1 MQHGFPGSEAQHQG
15 KILGMIRALHS
26 FDLKQKRVL
35 MRVDFNVPIENDRV
49 VDSFRIQSAI
59 PSIKECLDSGSS
71 IVLMSHLGR
80 PNGKIDEKF
89 SLVPVGETLS
99 DILEIPIKFS
109 HDCISED
116 AINVTIGL
124 HPGEIHLLE
133 NLRFHSGEINND
145 PEFAGK
151 LARHGQIYVNDAF
164 GTAHR
169 SHASSV
175 GVTEHF
181 IEKGMGYLMEKELHF
196 LLERFKEPKHPLLL
210 ILGGAKI
217 SGKLHL
223 IDRFLD
229 DADTIL
235 IGGGMAFTFLKAL
248 GVDVGRSIVDSKMVF
263 SAREILA
270 RARRNRVKL
279 VFPVDFVIAETIEKP
294 KEIKTVAFDSI
305 PDSFMGLDIGTET
318 VNIFSDYILGAGTI
332 LWNGPMGVFEKKEF
346 ENGTKAISKMLSLAY
361 DKGIDTI
368 VGGGESAAAVKTFGM
383 GEKMTHVSTGG
394 GSSLELLSG
403 NTLPA
408 LDALGR

>member
-1 MQHGFPGSEAQHQG
+1 MITL
-15 KILGMIRALHS
+15 ILVMIRALHS
-26 FDLKQKRVL
+26 FDVKQKRVL

-49 VDSFRIQSAI
+49 VDSFRIRSAI
-59 PSIKECLDSGSS
+59 PSIKECLESGTSL
-71 IVLMSHLGR
+71 VLMSHLGR
-80 PNGKIDEKF
+80 PNGEIDEKY
-89 SLVPVGETLS
+89 SLVPVGEALS

-109 HDCISED
+109 YDCISED

-133 NLRFHSGEINND
+133 NLRFHSGETNND

-151 LARHGQIYVNDAF
+151 LARHGQIFINDAF

-169 SHASSV
+169 SHASNV

-181 IEKGMGYLMEKELHF
+181 IEKGMGYLMEKEIQF
-196 LLERFKEPKHPLLL
+196 LLERFKKPKHPLLL

-217 SGKLHL
+217 SGKLHI

-248 GVDVGRSIVDSKMVF
+248 GVEVGRSMVDKRMVSSAKEIIV
-263 SAREILA
+263 
-270 RARRNRVKL
+270 RAKRKRVKL
-279 VFPVDFVIAETIEKP
+279 VFPVDFVIAEAIENP
-294 KEIKTVAFDSI
+294 KEIKTVPFDSV

-318 VNIFSDYILGAGTI
+318 MNIFSDYILGAGTI

-346 ENGTKAISKMLSLAY
+346 ENGTKALSKMLSLAF
-361 DKGIDTI
+361 DKGVDTS
-368 VGGGESAAAVKTFGM
+368 VGGGESAAAVRKFGM
-383 GEKMTHVSTGG
+383 NEKMTHVSTGG
-394 GSSLELLSG
+394 GASLELLSG
-403 NTLPA
+403 HGLPA
-408 LDALGR
+408 LEALGR

>member
-1 MQHGFPGSEAQHQG
+1 MITL
-15 KILGMIRALHS
+15 ILVMIRALDS
-26 FDLKQKRVL
+26 FDVKQKRVL

-49 VDSFRIQSAI
+49 MDSFRIQSAV
-59 PSIKECLDSGSS
+59 PSIKECLSSGSS

-89 SLVPVGETLS
+89 SLIPVGETLS

-133 NLRFHSGEINND
+133 NLRFHSGETNND
-145 PEFAGK
+145 PEFARK
-151 LARHGQIYVNDAF
+151 LARHGQIYINDAF

-169 SHASSV
+169 SHASNV

-181 IEKGMGYLMEKELHF
+181 IEKGMGYLMKKELQF

-210 ILGGAKI
+210 ILGGVKI

-263 SAREILA
+263 SAKEILA

-394 GSSLELLSG
+394 GASLELLSG

>member
-1 MQHGFPGSEAQHQG
+1 MITL
-15 KILGMIRALHS
+15 ILVMIRALHS
-26 FDLKQKRVL
+26 FDVKQKRVL

-59 PSIKECLDSGSS
+59 PSIKDCLDSGSS

-124 HPGEIHLLE
+124 HPGEVHLLE
-133 NLRFHSGEINND
+133 NLRFHSGETNNNA
-145 PEFAGK
+145 EFARK
-151 LARHGQIYVNDAF
+151 LARHGQIYINDAF

-169 SHASSV
+169 SHASNV
-175 GVTEHF
+175 GVTEYF
-181 IEKGMGYLMEKELHF
+181 IEKGMGYLMEKELQF
-196 LLERFKEPKHPLLL
+196 LLEKFKKPKHPLLL

-217 SGKLHL
+217 SGKLHI

-229 DADTIL
+229 DTDTIL

-248 GVDVGRSIVDSKMVF
+248 GVEVGLSIVESKMVS
-263 SAREILA
+263 SAREIIA
-270 RARRNRVKL
+270 RARRKRVKL
-279 VFPVDFVIAETIEKP
+279 VFPVDFVIAEAIEKP
-294 KEIKTVAFDSI
+294 KKMKTVAFDSI

-318 VNIFSDYILGAGTI
+318 INIFSDYILSAGTI

-346 ENGTKAISKMLSLAY
+346 ENGTKAISQMLSSAY

-368 VGGGESAAAVKTFGM
+368 VGGGESAAAVRTFGVN
-383 GEKMTHVSTGG
+383 EKMTHVSTGG
-394 GSSLELLSG
+394 GASLELLSG

-408 LDALGR
+408 LEALGR

>member
-1 MQHGFPGSEAQHQG
+1 MITL
-15 KILGMIRALHS
+15 ILVMIRALHS
-26 FDLKQKRVL
+26 FDVKQKRVL

-59 PSIKECLDSGSS
+59 PSIKDCLDSGSS

-124 HPGEIHLLE
+124 HPGEVHLLE
-133 NLRFHSGEINND
+133 NLRFHSGETNNNA
-145 PEFAGK
+145 EFARR
-151 LARHGQIYVNDAF
+151 LARHGQIYINDAF

-169 SHASSV
+169 SHASNV
-175 GVTEHF
+175 GVTEYF
-181 IEKGMGYLMEKELHF
+181 IEKGMGYLMEKELQF
-196 LLERFKEPKHPLLL
+196 LLEKFKKPKHPLLL

-217 SGKLHL
+217 SGKLHI

-229 DADTIL
+229 DTDTIL

-248 GVDVGRSIVDSKMVF
+248 GVEVGLSIVESKMVS
-263 SAREILA
+263 SAREIIA
-270 RARRNRVKL
+270 RARRKRVKL
-279 VFPVDFVIAETIEKP
+279 VFPVDFVIAEAIEKP
-294 KEIKTVAFDSI
+294 KKMKTVAFDSI

-318 VNIFSDYILGAGTI
+318 INIFSDYILSAGTI

-346 ENGTKAISKMLSLAY
+346 ENGTKAISQMLSSAY

-368 VGGGESAAAVKTFGM
+368 VGGGESAAAVRTFGM
-383 GEKMTHVSTGG
+383 NEKMTHVSTGG
-394 GSSLELLSG
+394 GASLELLSG

-408 LDALGR
+408 LEALGR

>member
-1 MQHGFPGSEAQHQG
+1 MITL
-15 KILGMIRALHS
+15 ILVMIRALHS
-26 FDLKQKRVL
+26 FDVKQKRVL

-49 VDSFRIQSAI
+49 VDSFRIRSAI
-59 PSIKECLDSGSS
+59 PSIKDCLESGTSL
-71 IVLMSHLGR
+71 VLMSHLGR
-80 PNGKIDEKF
+80 PNGKIDEKY
-89 SLVPVGETLS
+89 SLVPVGEALS

-109 HDCISED
+109 YDCISED

-133 NLRFHSGEINND
+133 NLRFHLGETNND

-151 LARHGQIYVNDAF
+151 LARHGQIYINDAF

-169 SHASSV
+169 SHASNV

-181 IEKGMGYLMEKELHF
+181 TEKGMGYLMEKELQF
-196 LLERFKEPKHPLLL
+196 LLEKFKKPKHPLLL

-217 SGKLHL
+217 SGKLHI

-248 GVDVGRSIVDSKMVF
+248 GVEVGRSMVDRKMVS
-263 SAREILA
+263 SAKEIIV
-270 RARRNRVKL
+270 RAKRKRVKL
-279 VFPVDFVIAETIEKP
+279 VFPVDFVIAEAIENP
-294 KEIKTVAFDSI
+294 KETKMVAFDSI

-318 VNIFSDYILGAGTI
+318 INIFSDYILGAGTI

-346 ENGTKAISKMLSLAY
+346 ENGTKALSKMLSLAF
-361 DKGIDTI
+361 DKGVDTI
-368 VGGGESAAAVKTFGM
+368 VGGGESAAAVRKFGM
-383 GEKMTHVSTGG
+383 NEKMTHVSTGG
-394 GSSLELLSG
+394 GASLELLSG
-403 NTLPA
+403 HRLPA
-408 LDALGR
+408 LEALGR

>member
-1 MQHGFPGSEAQHQG
+1 MITL
-15 KILGMIRALHS
+15 ILVMIRALHS
-26 FDLKQKRVL
+26 FDVKQKRVL

-49 VDSFRIQSAI
+49 VDSFRIRSAI
-59 PSIKECLDSGSS
+59 PSIKECLESGTSL
-71 IVLMSHLGR
+71 VLMSHLGR
-80 PNGKIDEKF
+80 PNGKIDEKY
-89 SLVPVGETLS
+89 SLVPVGEALS

-109 HDCISED
+109 YDCISED

-133 NLRFHSGEINND
+133 NLRFHSGETNND

-151 LARHGQIYVNDAF
+151 LARHGQIYINDAF

-169 SHASSV
+169 SHASNV

-181 IEKGMGYLMEKELHF
+181 IEKGMGYLMEKELQF
-196 LLERFKEPKHPLLL
+196 LLEKFKKPKHPLLL

-217 SGKLHL
+217 SGKLHI

-248 GVDVGRSIVDSKMVF
+248 GVEVGRSMVDRKMVS
-263 SAREILA
+263 SAKKIIV
-270 RARRNRVKL
+270 RAKRKRVKL
-279 VFPVDFVIAETIEKP
+279 VFPVDFVIAEAIENP
-294 KEIKTVAFDSI
+294 KETKMVTFDSI

-318 VNIFSDYILGAGTI
+318 INIFSDYILGAGTI

-346 ENGTKAISKMLSLAY
+346 ENGTKALSKMLSLAF
-361 DKGIDTI
+361 DKGVDTI
-368 VGGGESAAAVKTFGM
+368 VGGGESAAAVRKFGM
-383 GEKMTHVSTGG
+383 NEKMTHVSTGG

-408 LDALGR
+408 LEALGR

>member
-1 MQHGFPGSEAQHQG
+1 
-15 KILGMIRALHS
+15 
-26 FDLKQKRVL
+26 

-49 VDSFRIQSAI
+49 VDAFRIQSAI

-80 PNGKIDEKF
+80 PNGEINERL
-89 SLVPVGETLS
+89 SLLPVGEILS

-124 HPGEIHLLE
+124 HPGEVHLLE
-133 NLRFHSGEINND
+133 NLRFHPGETDND

-151 LARHGQIYVNDAF
+151 LARHGQIYINDAF

-169 SHASSV
+169 SHASNV

-181 IEKGMGYLMEKELHF
+181 IEKGMGYLMEKELQF

-223 IDRFLD
+223 IDHFLD

-248 GVDVGRSIVDSKMVF
+248 GVDVGRSIVDSKMVI
-263 SAREILA
+263 SARKILA
-270 RARRNRVKL
+270 RARRKRVKV
-279 VFPVDFVIAETIEKP
+279 VFPVDFVVAETIEKP

-305 PDSFMGLDIGTET
+305 PDSFIGLDIGKET
-318 VNIFSDYILGAGTI
+318 INIFSNYILGAGTI

-368 VGGGESAAAVKTFGM
+368 VGGGESAAAVKIFGM
-383 GEKMTHVSTGG
+383 NEKMTHVSTGG
-394 GSSLELLSG
+394 GASLELLSG

-408 LDALGR
+408 LEALGR

>member
-1 MQHGFPGSEAQHQG
+1 MQHGFPGSHAQHQV
-15 KILGMIRALHS
+15 KILGMIRVLHS
-26 FDLKQKRVL
+26 FDLKKKRVL

-49 VDSFRIQSAI
+49 VDAFRIQSAI

-80 PNGKIDEKF
+80 PNGEINERL
-89 SLVPVGETLS
+89 SLLPVGEILS

-124 HPGEIHLLE
+124 HPGEVHLLE
-133 NLRFHSGEINND
+133 NLRFHPGETDND

-151 LARHGQIYVNDAF
+151 LARHGQIYINDAF

-169 SHASSV
+169 SHASNV
-175 GVTEHF
+175 GVSEHF
-181 IEKGMGYLMEKELHF
+181 IEKGMGYLMEKELQF

-223 IDRFLD
+223 IDHFLD

-248 GVDVGRSIVDSKMVF
+248 GVDVGRSIVDSKMVI
-263 SAREILA
+263 SARKILA
-270 RARRNRVKL
+270 RARRKRVKV
-279 VFPVDFVIAETIEKP
+279 VFPVDFVVAETIEKP
-294 KEIKTVAFDSI
+294 KEIKTVVFDSI
-305 PDSFMGLDIGTET
+305 PDSFMGLDIGKET
-318 VNIFSDYILGAGTI
+318 INIFSNYILGAGTI

-346 ENGTKAISKMLSLAY
+346 ENGTKTISKMLSLAY

-368 VGGGESAAAVKTFGM
+368 VGGGESAAAVKIFGM
-383 GEKMTHVSTGG
+383 NEKMTHVSTGG
-394 GSSLELLSG
+394 GASLELLSG

-408 LDALGR
+408 LEALGR

>member
-1 MQHGFPGSEAQHQG
+1 MITL
-15 KILGMIRALHS
+15 ILVMIRALHS
-26 FDLKQKRVL
+26 FDVKQKRVL

-59 PSIKECLDSGSS
+59 PSIKDCLDSGSS

-124 HPGEIHLLE
+124 HPGEVHLLE
-133 NLRFHSGEINND
+133 NLRFHSGETNNNA
-145 PEFAGK
+145 EFARK
-151 LARHGQIYVNDAF
+151 LARHGQIYINDAF

-169 SHASSV
+169 SHASNV
-175 GVTEHF
+175 GVTEYF
-181 IEKGMGYLMEKELHF
+181 IEKGMGYLMEKELQF
-196 LLERFKEPKHPLLL
+196 LLEKFKKPKHPLLL

-217 SGKLHL
+217 SGKLHI

-229 DADTIL
+229 DTDTIL

-248 GVDVGRSIVDSKMVF
+248 GVEVGLSIVESKMVS
-263 SAREILA
+263 SAREIIA
-270 RARRNRVKL
+270 RARRKRVKL
-279 VFPVDFVIAETIEKP
+279 VFPVDFVIAEAIEKP
-294 KEIKTVAFDSI
+294 KKMKTVAFDSI

-318 VNIFSDYILGAGTI
+318 INIFSDYILSAGTI

-346 ENGTKAISKMLSLAY
+346 ENGTKAISQMLSSAY

-368 VGGGESAAAVKTFGM
+368 VGGGESAAAVRTFGM
-383 GEKMTHVSTGG
+383 NEKMTHVSTGG
-394 GSSLELLSG
+394 GASLELLSG

-408 LDALGR
+408 LEALGR

>member
-1 MQHGFPGSEAQHQG
+1 MITL
-15 KILGMIRALHS
+15 ILVMIRALHS
-26 FDLKQKRVL
+26 FDVKQKRVL

-59 PSIKECLDSGSS
+59 PSIKDCLDSGSS

-124 HPGEIHLLE
+124 HPGEVHLLE
-133 NLRFHSGEINND
+133 NLRFHSGETNNNA
-145 PEFAGK
+145 EFARK
-151 LARHGQIYVNDAF
+151 LARHGQIYINDAF

-169 SHASSV
+169 SHASNV
-175 GVTEHF
+175 GVTEYF
-181 IEKGMGYLMEKELHF
+181 IEKGMGYLMEKELQF
-196 LLERFKEPKHPLLL
+196 LLEKFKKPKHPLLL

-217 SGKLHL
+217 SGKLHI

-229 DADTIL
+229 DTDTIL

-248 GVDVGRSIVDSKMVF
+248 GVEVGLSIVESKMVS
-263 SAREILA
+263 SAREIIA
-270 RARRNRVKL
+270 RARRKRVKL
-279 VFPVDFVIAETIEKP
+279 VFPVDFVIAEAIEKP
-294 KEIKTVAFDSI
+294 KKMKTVAFDSI
-305 PDSFMGLDIGTET
+305 PDNFMGLDIGTET
-318 VNIFSDYILGAGTI
+318 INIFSDYILSAGTI

-346 ENGTKAISKMLSLAY
+346 ENGTKAISQMLSSAY

-368 VGGGESAAAVKTFGM
+368 VGGGESAAAVRTFGVN
-383 GEKMTHVSTGG
+383 EKMTHVSTGG
-394 GSSLELLSG
+394 GASLELLSG

-408 LDALGR
+408 LEALGR

>member
-1 MQHGFPGSEAQHQG
+1 
-15 KILGMIRALHS
+15 MIRVLHS
-26 FDLKQKRVL
+26 FDLKKKRVL

-49 VDSFRIQSAI
+49 VDAFRIQSAI

-80 PNGKIDEKF
+80 PNGEINERL
-89 SLVPVGETLS
+89 SLLPVGEILS

-124 HPGEIHLLE
+124 HPGEVHLLE
-133 NLRFHSGEINND
+133 NLRFHPGETNND
-145 PEFAGK
+145 SEFAGK
-151 LARHGQIYVNDAF
+151 LARHGQIYINDAF

-169 SHASSV
+169 SHASNV
-175 GVTEHF
+175 GVSEHF
-181 IEKGMGYLMEKELHF
+181 IEKGMGYLMEKELQF

-223 IDRFLD
+223 IDHFLD

-248 GVDVGRSIVDSKMVF
+248 GVDVGRSIVDSKMVI
-263 SAREILA
+263 SARKILA
-270 RARRNRVKL
+270 RARRKRVKV
-279 VFPVDFVIAETIEKP
+279 VFPVDFVVAETIEKP
-294 KEIKTVAFDSI
+294 KEIKTVVFDSI
-305 PDSFMGLDIGTET
+305 PDSFMGLDIGKET
-318 VNIFSDYILGAGTI
+318 INIFSNYILGAGTI

-346 ENGTKAISKMLSLAY
+346 ENGTKTISKMLSLAY

-368 VGGGESAAAVKTFGM
+368 VGGGESAAAVKIFGM
-383 GEKMTHVSTGG
+383 NEKMTHVSTGG
-394 GSSLELLSG
+394 GASLELLSG

-408 LDALGR
+408 LEALGR

>member
-1 MQHGFPGSEAQHQG
+1 MITL
-15 KILGMIRALHS
+15 ILVMIRALHS
-26 FDLKQKRVL
+26 FDVKQKRVL

-59 PSIKECLDSGSS
+59 PSIKDCLDSGSS

-124 HPGEIHLLE
+124 HPGEVHLLE
-133 NLRFHSGEINND
+133 NLRFHSGETNNNA
-145 PEFAGK
+145 EFARK
-151 LARHGQIYVNDAF
+151 LARHGQIYINDAF

-169 SHASSV
+169 SHASNV
-175 GVTEHF
+175 GVTEYF
-181 IEKGMGYLMEKELHF
+181 IEKGMGYLMEKELQF
-196 LLERFKEPKHPLLL
+196 LLEKFKKPKHPLLL

-217 SGKLHL
+217 SGKLHI

-229 DADTIL
+229 DTDTIL

-248 GVDVGRSIVDSKMVF
+248 GVEVGLSIVESKMVS
-263 SAREILA
+263 SAREIIA
-270 RARRNRVKL
+270 RARRKRVKL
-279 VFPVDFVIAETIEKP
+279 VFPVDFVIAEAIEKP
-294 KEIKTVAFDSI
+294 KKMKTVAFDSI

-318 VNIFSDYILGAGTI
+318 INIFSDYILSAGTI

-346 ENGTKAISKMLSLAY
+346 ENGTKAISQMLSLAY

-368 VGGGESAAAVKTFGM
+368 VGGGESAAAVRTFGM
-383 GEKMTHVSTGG
+383 NEKMTHVSTGG
-394 GSSLELLSG
+394 GASLELLSG